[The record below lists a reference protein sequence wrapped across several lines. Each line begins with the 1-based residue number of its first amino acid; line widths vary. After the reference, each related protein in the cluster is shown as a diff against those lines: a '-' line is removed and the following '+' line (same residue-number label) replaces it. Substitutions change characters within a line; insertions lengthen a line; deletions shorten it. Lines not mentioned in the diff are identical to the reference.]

1 MVKLSYEQMRML
13 SEIGDAGG
21 RVVVKNRA
29 GKVLQPALKKWGRN
43 ASPKET
49 PSMCMAGQQK
59 PSHAHMGNHLQTCP
73 QVSSS
78 QRPQQVGRR

>member
-1 MVKLSYEQMRML
+1 MKLSYEQMRML
-13 SEIGDAGG
+13 SEIGDPGG

-59 PSHAHMGNHLQTCP
+59 PSHAHMGSHLQTCP
-73 QVSSS
+73 QVSSWPLL
-78 QRPQQVGRR
+78 RPRGRR